1 MAPSEAYAEKEEI
14 ARSPSRQAPAAPKRK
29 PAPKSKAILPIQPAR
44 MAFAPIAAKIKKA
57 TRRRGDSKPPPVITL
72 PVANQQPKEVPPQGG
87 PQGGPFPV
95 EPAPKTAKK
104 RRTKRAQ
111 SANEINIIEPNK
123 ATIRKEL
130 EHLKDYINAD
140 PYERVGMRPPS
151 LVTASGRPKKRPG
164 KKKNGGLAAILE
176 HHDIKNDPYY
186 MKPPL
191 PTQMK

>member
-1 MAPSEAYAEKEEI
+1 MSYNTKRWHTWSDPD
-14 ARSPSRQAPAAPKRK
+14 QATT
-29 PAPKSKAILPIQPAR
+29 KSG
-44 MAFAPIAAKIKKA
+44 
-57 TRRRGDSKPPPVITL
+57 RRRWITS
-72 PVANQQPKEVPPQGG
+72 
-87 PQGGPFPV
+87 
-95 EPAPKTAKK
+95 
-104 RRTKRAQ
+104 RWRSRTKRAQ

-164 KKKNGGLAAILE
+164 KKKNGGLEAILE
-176 HHDIKNDPYY
+176 HHDINNDPYY
-186 MKPPL
+186 TKPPL